1 MPFPSTPRPRRRST
15 WRRVGR
21 VRTVARAKMR
31 STTAASEIRTALY
44 ASGAMRRVAY
54 FTSGK
59 LNPQMATINTMRKSV
74 GTNIGVWRG
83 GASARG
89 RASMSVM
96 RKARRKP
103 CAVTAGGRCS
113 GRSLTCGMYLSFA
126 LFADAANISQEG
138 KLNILGVF
146 DAVQCGTLPTV
157 HPRAHLVV
165 RLKGGQD
172 DVGTHTVS
180 LNWLNPQ
187 GQELWSSN
195 GELNIGAPPPGVT
208 EMDMPLIAAI
218 DLPLDASGAYSMRIA
233 LDGEAHGE
241 VRLVVRTDMAPMGA
255 TLPANRLVS

>member
-1 MPFPSTPRPRRRST
+1 
-15 WRRVGR
+15 
-21 VRTVARAKMR
+21 
-31 STTAASEIRTALY
+31 
-44 ASGAMRRVAY
+44 
-54 FTSGK
+54 
-59 LNPQMATINTMRKSV
+59 
-74 GTNIGVWRG
+74 
-83 GASARG
+83 
-89 RASMSVM
+89 MSVM
-96 RKARRKP
+96 RKAIRGR
-103 CAVTAGGRCS
+103 CAVTAGGRS
-113 GRSLTCGMYLSFA
+113 QGRSLSCGMHLSFA

-172 DVGTHTVS
+172 DVGTHTVT

-241 VRLVVRTDMAPMGA
+241 VRLVVRSDMAPMGA
-255 TLPANRLVS
+255 TLPPNRLVS